1 MRLRMLL
8 LAPALLLPSAAHA
21 VVPVEDLPSEFQ
33 QAQSYLQDLK
43 AWVVQNS
50 QWLHEANTDLQTAQ
64 IYAQEL
70 QTYLALV
77 NEPPLQAVM
86 GLVNRA
92 GLGNDLPVNPS
103 SMMGI
108 AGGFNS
114 LSNQNGAMSLN
125 QAFGALG
132 NLSRLTSVSYGQNHV
147 YTCAATDPACIDI
160 NARSNGIAGSMGTTQ
175 AQYASMKAHEGSMQA
190 WRDEM
195 VGVTDP
201 AKRETIMAQLQIEQ
215 VWTANN
221 TAQLQASVDQAA
233 LQQQSFQQRTI
244 ERQRQSADELLA
256 DSQPMAGP

>member
-1 MRLRMLL
+1 MRKVLL
-8 LAPALLLPSAAHA
+8 LMSALLLPRAAYA

-33 QAQSYLQDLK
+33 QVQSYLQDLK

-70 QTYLALV
+70 QTYLSFVADPSLGRAMGIV
-77 NEPPLQAVM
+77 NQ
-86 GLVNRA
+86 A
-92 GLGNDLPVNPS
+92 GLGNDLPVNPG

-114 LSNQNGAMSLN
+114 LSNQGGTMHLN
-125 QAFGALG
+125 QAFGLLG
-132 NLSRLTSVSYGQNHV
+132 NLSRLTSASYGQNHV
-147 YTCAATDPACIDI
+147 YTCTATDPACVDI
-160 NARSNGIAGSMGTTQ
+160 NARANGIAGSMGTTQ
-175 AQYASMKAHEGSMQA
+175 AQYAAMKAHEGSMQA

-221 TAQLQASVDQAA
+221 TAQLEASVDQAA

-244 ERQRQSADELLA
+244 ERQRQSADALFS
-256 DSQPMAGP
+256 DSQPMTGP